1 MTVQDQVRAA
11 RQAFYRIAISPTET
25 RDAIL
30 RAMAALLE
38 SEQADIL
45 AANARDTEAAA
56 SSHLAGP
63 LFKRL
68 QLSESKLRVMA
79 DSLRSVA
86 SLADPIG
93 SVELV
98 RELDD
103 GLVLSQ
109 VRVPIGVIGVIF
121 ESRPDALVQIA
132 SLAVKSGNA
141 VILKGGSE
149 ARETNRRLHALFVR
163 AIDEAATMAPGLS
176 DALQLV
182 ETREDIRVML
192 DLDSQI
198 DLMIPRGSNDLVR
211 FIQQNTRIP
220 VLGHADGVCHLYV
233 HHDAD
238 PSMAVSLAKD
248 AKTQYPAVC
257 NAIETLLVHQRAV
270 GLLPAIAESM
280 PQVELRGCDRTRKH
294 IDAAPAGE
302 DDWSAEYNDL
312 ILAIRVVESLD
323 EAIGHINRYGSRH
336 TDAIVTGSRE
346 TADRFLREVD
356 SSSVLWNAS
365 TRFAD
370 GFRYGL
376 GAEVGISTGK
386 LHARGPVG
394 LQGLTTTQYRVV
406 GSGHVVADYADGR
419 RSFTHRE
426 LV

>member
-1 MTVQDQVRAA
+1 MTVHDQVRAA
-11 RQAFYRIAISPTET
+11 RQAFYRLAISPIET
-25 RDAIL
+25 RNAIL

-38 SEQADIL
+38 SEQDDIL
-45 AANARDTEAAA
+45 AANARDTDAAA
-56 SSHLAGP
+56 SSQLAGP
-63 LFKRL
+63 LYRRL
-68 QLSESKLRVMA
+68 QLSESKVRVMA

-86 SLADPIG
+86 SLPDPIG

-98 RELDD
+98 RELDE

-149 ARETNRRLHALFVR
+149 ARETNRRLHALFAR
-163 AIDEAATMAPGLS
+163 AIDEAATEVPGLS

-182 ETREDIRVML
+182 ETREDIRTVL
-192 DLDSQI
+192 ELDSQI
-198 DLMIPRGSNDLVR
+198 DLMIPRGSSELVR

-220 VLGHADGVCHLYV
+220 VLGHADGVCHLYI

-238 PSMAVSLAKD
+238 PAMAVSLTKD

-257 NAIETLLVHQRAV
+257 NAIETLLVHEQAV
-270 GLLPAIAESM
+270 GLLPAIADAM
-280 PQVELRGCDRTRKH
+280 PEVELRGCERTRTH
-294 IDAAPAGE
+294 IDAPAATE
-302 DDWSAEYNDL
+302 DDWRAEYNDL
-312 ILAIRVVESLD
+312 VLAIRVVDSLD
-323 EAIGHINRYGSRH
+323 DAITHINRYGSHH

-346 TADRFLREVD
+346 AADRFMREID

-365 TRFAD
+365 PRFAD

-394 LQGLTTTQYRVV
+394 LHGLTTTQYRVV
-406 GSGHVVADYADGR
+406 GSGHIVADYAGGR